1 MLGGVPL
8 PVVHP
13 LRPESA
19 LPVLEKAWMSD
30 PPILEPMPTTR
41 RRFTVADLD
50 DDASSG
56 ADTGASNGR
65 DVFISHAT
73 EDKKAVAR
81 PLAHALEE
89 LGITVWFDDFELRI
103 GDSLRR
109 SIADGIARSR
119 FGLVI
124 LSKSFFDKGWTQYE
138 LNGLVVQAN
147 NDQKTL
153 LVIWHEISKEYV
165 IARDPSLADIVARS
179 TSSRFDNRYRARD
192 RLSHSQRTGN
202 ARHH

>member
-81 PLAHALEE
+81 
-89 LGITVWFDDFELRI
+89 
-103 GDSLRR
+103 R
-109 SIADGIARSR
+109 SHMHSR
-119 FGLVI
+119 NSV
-124 LSKSFFDKGWTQYE
+124 
-138 LNGLVVQAN
+138 
-147 NDQKTL
+147 
-153 LVIWHEISKEYV
+153 
-165 IARDPSLADIVARS
+165 
-179 TSSRFDNRYRARD
+179 
-192 RLSHSQRTGN
+192 
-202 ARHH
+202 